1 MAGGARAFAVPAG
14 GESSG
19 SDDDD
24 GWDIGCESM
33 RNLGETLP
41 TDDKVEAFKKA
52 LTTGNLSV
60 IEELLNSGLSVES
73 TFKFGWTA
81 LMYAASVVNVELMR
95 ILLDRGANASFD
107 KDQYTVLMAA
117 CTAHASE
124 EQILKCVEL
133 LLSRNANPNAACRK
147 KITPLMYA
155 AREGHCQVVALL
167 AAHGSQVNAQDENGY
182 TALTWAARQ
191 GHKNVVF
198 RLLEL
203 GADKSIQTK
212 DGQTPGEVA
221 KNNRHPELFSLLSL
235 TAHPF
240 QGRFQNLSKEEAI
253 CRLLQAE
260 PQTARSHTASSYMAF
275 GDLEIFLHSLELEHL
290 SEVLKETETTLR
302 QLLTM
307 GKEDLMQ
314 VGITDIR
321 DQQKILDAVKELH
334 VEEVKLDEL
343 PQVTNVEF
351 SGDEFL
357 TFLMKLNR
365 QCIHLTS
372 AVQSVVNQYPTD
384 FHKLVLEWNPPQS
397 LTKVCEDLVS
407 SADSLNGQVSKLKEV
422 IKKLQDGQNND
433 PCRIQSLEKKG
444 RRNKTFLKIAAA
456 VTLVGSGCVFLITKI
471 TSRKS

>member
-1 MAGGARAFAVPAG
+1 MACGARPFVVPAG

-19 SDDDD
+19 SDDED
-24 GWDIGCESM
+24 GWDIGCEST
-33 RNLGETLP
+33 RHLGETLP
-41 TDDKVEAFKKA
+41 TDDKVEVFKKA

-60 IEELLNSGLSVES
+60 IEELLNSGLNVES

-95 ILLDRGANASFD
+95 ILLDRGANASFE

-117 CTAHASE
+117 CTARASE

-133 LLSRNANPNAACRK
+133 VLSRNANPNAACRK
-147 KITPLMYA
+147 KMTPLMYA
-155 AREGHCQVVALL
+155 AREGHSQVVALL

-182 TALTWAARQ
+182 TALTWAAHH
-191 GHKNVVF
+191 GHKKVVF

-221 KNNRHPELFSLLSL
+221 KNNRHSELFSLLSL

-240 QGRFQNLSKEEAI
+240 LGRFQNMSKEDAI
-253 CRLLQAE
+253 CRLLQAVPE
-260 PQTARSHTASSYMAF
+260 AGRRHTASSYMAF
-275 GDLEIFLHSLELEHL
+275 GDLEVFLHSLELEHVT
-290 SEVLKETETTLR
+290 EILKETETTLR

-307 GKEDLMQ
+307 GKEDLIQ
-314 VGITDIR
+314 IGIKDTR
-321 DQQKILDAVKELH
+321 DQQKILDAAKEFH
-334 VEEVKLDEL
+334 IEEVKLEEL
-343 PQVTNVEF
+343 PQVTNIEL

-365 QCIHLTS
+365 QCIHLTT
-372 AVQSVVNQYPTD
+372 AVHSVVSHYPTD
-384 FHKLVLEWNPPQS
+384 FHKLVLEWNSPQS

-407 SADSLNGQVSKLKEV
+407 SADSLNQEVSTLKELV
-422 IKKLQDGQNND
+422 KELQNGQNND
-433 PCRIQSLEKKG
+433 PCRIQPQEKKG
-444 RRNKTFLKIAAA
+444 RWNKTFLKIAAA
-456 VTLVGSGCVFLITKI
+456 VTLVGYGCVFLITKI

>member
-1 MAGGARAFAVPAG
+1 MAGGACALVVPAG
-14 GESSG
+14 GESSE
-19 SDDDD
+19 SDDD
-24 GWDIGCESM
+24 GWDIGCESI
-33 RNLGETLP
+33 RHLDETLP
-41 TDDKVEAFKKA
+41 TDDKVETLKKA
-52 LTTGNLSV
+52 LTTGNLPV

-73 TFKFGWTA
+73 TFKFGWTP
-81 LMYAASVVNVELMR
+81 LMYAASVVNLELMR

-107 KDQYTVLMAA
+107 KDQYTVLMAV
-117 CTAHASE
+117 CTARASE

-133 LLSRNANPNAACRK
+133 LLSRNADPNASCRK

-155 AREGHCQVVALL
+155 AREGHSQVVAVL

-191 GHKNVVF
+191 GHKKVVF

-221 KNNRHPELFSLLSL
+221 KDNRHAELFSLLSL

-240 QGRFQNLSKEEAI
+240 QGRFQNLSKETAI
-253 CRLLQAE
+253 GRLLQAVPE
-260 PQTARSHTASSYMAF
+260 AARSHRAGSYTAF
-275 GDLEIFLHSLELEHL
+275 GDLEVFLHSLELEHI

-307 GKEDLMQ
+307 GKEDLIEI
-314 VGITDIR
+314 GIKDTR

-334 VEEVKLDEL
+334 VEEVKLEEL
-343 PQVTNVEF
+343 PQVTNIEF

-357 TFLMKLNR
+357 TFLVKLNR
-365 QCIHLTS
+365 QCIHLTT
-372 AVQSVVNQYPTD
+372 AVQNVVNQFPTD
-384 FHKLVLEWNPPQS
+384 FHKLVLEWSPPQS

-407 SADSLNGQVSKLKEV
+407 SADCLNGEVSELKELV
-422 IKKLQDGQNND
+422 EKLQNGQNCD
-433 PCRIQSLEKKG
+433 PCRIQPLEKKG
-444 RRNKTFLKIAAA
+444 RWSKTFLKMAAL
-456 VTLVGSGCVFLITKI
+456 TLVGSGCVFLLTKI
-471 TSRKS
+471 TLRKS